1 MHVDRVTL
9 ERMRDQLKCSL
20 NMGGLRGSAEWAVN
34 ELDKMLSADNESS
47 GVHVACNPQWRKRDG
62 SPD

>member
-20 NMGGLRGSAEWAVN
+20 NMGGLKGSAEWAVN
-34 ELDKMLSADNESS
+34 ELDKMLRADETITR
-47 GVHVACNPQWRKRDG
+47 NPQERKRDG